1 MPTIKKQILKYRI
14 FVIATLQALLVMLSY
29 LLSFELRFDF
39 EVPHDDLALM
49 LTTLPLL
56 IACRLASFYYYGLF
70 TGWWSYVGIQDVV
83 NITKAVFFS
92 TLAFVTCMVFIFEV
106 EGLPRSVLLMDT
118 ILLFLLLTGSRVLAR
133 MQHEH
138 NHIIRNAGKENN
150 VLIAGAGNSG
160 VVVLNEIR
168 RDSKTKLHPVG
179 FVDDNP
185 YKKRST
191 IQGLP
196 VLGTCGE
203 IPDIADKYDVDQ
215 VLICMPSATW
225 KDLHKIHDIC
235 KKAGITA
242 RSLPGLSTRIN
253 NRALFN
259 RLKDVSSNELL
270 GRRTISF
277 RREEDIDLL
286 REDITGHNV
295 LITGAGG
302 SIGSELSRQTAR
314 LQPKNLI
321 LYERNE
327 NALYHLELDLRK
339 EFPEQSIVPI
349 MGDIL
354 DEKKLD
360 AVLKDYTPNL
370 IYHAAAYKHVPMM
383 ERSPLDAVRN
393 NILGTYQVATL
404 AIKHHARKF
413 ILISTDKAVKPTS
426 IMGATKRVAELL
438 LRGLAGNGTGLI
450 SVRFGNVIGSNGS
463 VVPLLKHQIAEG
475 GPVTITHPEV
485 SRYFMAISEAV
496 QLVMVAG
503 ALGKGGEIFLLDM
516 GEPIKVLDLA
526 IDLIKRCGLEPGKDI
541 DTVFT
546 GLRPGEKLH
555 EELYWQGEGIV
566 PTPNKKIT
574 MIKGNGKDT
583 NAVLVASIISLKKC
597 VEAFDEHRAVDVL
610 KRLVPEATIVNH
622 LKKKD
627 VIVKRTKEQTRHL
640 KLKRKELPNVQ
651 KFSHST
657 H

>member
-1 MPTIKKQILKYRI
+1 MKNFILKCRF
-14 FVIATLQALLVMLSY
+14 FVITGVQALLVILSY
-29 LLSFELRFDF
+29 FLSFEFRFDF
-39 EVPHDDLALM
+39 DVPHDYLPLM
-49 LTTLPLL
+49 FTTFPLL
-56 IACRLASFYYYGLF
+56 IVCRLASFYYYGLF
-70 TGWWSYVGIQDVV
+70 NGWWSYVGMDDVV

-92 TLAFVTCMVFIFEV
+92 SLAFITCLVFIFEV
-106 EGLPRSVLLMDT
+106 EGLPRSVLLMDA
-118 ILLFLLLTGSRVLAR
+118 ILLFLLLTGSRVLVR

-138 NHIIRNAGKENN
+138 SHITHHSSKENN

-160 VVVLNEIR
+160 VVILNEIR
-168 RDSKTKLHPVG
+168 RDTKTKLHPVG

-185 YKKRST
+185 YKKSAT

-196 VLGTCGE
+196 VLGTCAE
-203 IPDIADKYDVDQ
+203 IPDIVAKYDVDQ
-215 VLICMPSATW
+215 VLICMPSASW
-225 KDLHKIHDIC
+225 KDLRKIHDIC
-235 KKAGITA
+235 KRSGITA
-242 RSLPGLSTRIN
+242 RALPGLSTRIN

-270 GRRTISF
+270 GRKTISF
-277 RREEDIDLL
+277 RREEDIELL

-302 SIGSELSRQTAR
+302 SIGSELSKQTAR

-327 NALYHLELDLRK
+327 NGLYHLELDLRK

-354 DEKKLD
+354 DEKKFD
-360 AVLKDYTPNL
+360 AVLTEYTPNL

-393 NILGTYQVATL
+393 NILGTYQVAKL
-404 AIKHHARKF
+404 AIKHHVRKF
-413 ILISTDKAVKPTS
+413 ILISTDKAVNPAN
-426 IMGATKRVAELL
+426 IMGATKRVSELL

-475 GPVTITHPEV
+475 GPITITHPEV

-503 ALGKGGEIFLLDM
+503 ALGEGGEIFLLDM

-526 IDLIKRCGLEPGKDI
+526 IDLIKRCGLDPGKDI

-546 GLRPGEKLH
+546 GLRPGEKMH
-555 EELYWQGEGIV
+555 EELYWHGEGII
-566 PTPNKKIT
+566 PTSNKKIT
-574 MIKGNGKDT
+574 MLKGNGKDT
-583 NAVLVASIISLKKC
+583 NAVLGASIISLKKC
-597 VEAFDEHRAVDVL
+597 VETLDEQGAIEVL
-610 KRLVPEATIVNH
+610 KRIVPEAVITSYAKEKE
-622 LKKKD
+622 LKSKE
-627 VIVKRTKEQTRHL
+627 VTKIRHL
-640 KLKRKELPNVQ
+640 KI
-651 KFSHST
+651 
-657 H
+657 